1 MKTKEEIVQEIVG
14 DNNPDYFDVSMSSSL
29 VTDAMSE
36 YAKECIRELVTYGD
50 DMKILK
56 AWQHDGKISTA
67 TDEDNLQKWMNT
79 L

>member
-1 MKTKEEIVQEIVG
+1 MKTKEEILKPYYNLGSGPGEDSYDE
-14 DNNPDYFDVSMSSSL
+14 DNIL
-29 VTDAMSE
+29 EAMSE
-36 YAKECIRELVTYGD
+36 YAREAVRELVTYGD

-56 AWQHDGKISTA
+56 AWQHDGKIGTA

>member
-1 MKTKEEIVQEIVG
+1 MKTIEEVIEQWGLQETVKRPII
-14 DNNPDYFDVSMSSSL
+14 DDVKS
-29 VTDAMSE
+29 AMSE
-36 YAKECIRELVTYGD
+36 YAREAVRELVTYGD

-56 AWQHDGKISTA
+56 AWQHDDQIGTA